1 MAEKA
6 VSDALTT
13 RFTYRKRV
21 WLAGI
26 LLLCAVFYQVGRF
39 DDWEWTIRSIPQAY
53 ENSSMTCPQAAPLFP
68 LIHQKLD
75 EELDSLFQTASF
87 KSNAYELLGG
97 AIRIPS
103 ESYDDL
109 LPVGEDPRWDVFK
122 DLHGYLE
129 SSFPRVYTEL
139 KVTKVNT
146 YGLIFHWQGSESQL
160 KPILLA
166 AHQDVVPVDA
176 STVNQ
181 WIYPPYSGH
190 FDGTWIWGRGSA
202 DDKADLISQ
211 LITVNTLLEAGFK
224 PRRTIVLA
232 FGIDEEAAGTEG
244 AGKLAVYLEETYGQ
258 DAFALLLDEGEGY
271 GENSDGGI
279 IFALPGI
286 SEKGYI
292 DVKIE
297 VLTPGGHSSV
307 PPDHTSIGLLSM
319 LIVEIEKHPHQP
331 KFIRSG
337 AGLPNALCTVA
348 YGGDKFS
355 PRVKSLARWAMVDDR
370 ALERFKNKLIKAEPF
385 FGVLLKTTQAVDVIQ
400 GGVKVNALPEI
411 ASVIINHRIAEHSS
425 TSDVQ
430 EHLTKLVLP
439 IAAEY
444 NLSVNAFGRNVVDG
458 AAGQVILSDGLYSA
472 LEPSPVSPVQGAPY
486 ELLSGTI
493 KSTLQS
499 SSRYK
504 AADVISTPSLGLG
517 NTDTRFYWN
526 LTRHIFRYSHRG
538 DRDDLYNGLHTVN
551 EAVRGESIIE
561 QIRFFTKFILN
572 SDESEAI

>member
-1 MAEKA
+1 MMEKA
-6 VSDALTT
+6 AAPHLFAGLPWKRLALTG
-13 RFTYRKRV
+13 
-21 WLAGI
+21 A
-26 LLLCAVFYQVGRF
+26 LLIGAVLYQIGVL
-39 DDWEWTIRSIPQAY
+39 DKPDWTIQLLSQGYP
-53 ENSSMTCPQAAPLFP
+53 ESSLTCPQVSPLFP
-68 LIHQKLD
+68 SSHARLDAQLD
-75 EELDSLFQTASF
+75 ELYHTDAF
-87 KSNAYELLGG
+87 KLNAYKLLGG
-97 AIRIPS
+97 AVRIPS

-109 LPVGEDPRWDVFK
+109 LPVGQDPRWDVFQ
-122 DLHGYLE
+122 DLHDFLE
-129 SSFPRVYTEL
+129 SAFPRIHSDL

-146 YGLIFHWQGSESQL
+146 YGLVLHWQGSESAL

-166 AHQDVVPVDA
+166 AHQDVVPVDW

-181 WIYPPYSGH
+181 WMHPPYSGH
-190 FDGTWIWGRGSA
+190 FDGTWIWGRGSG

-211 LITVNTLLEAGFK
+211 LIAVNSLLQAGFN

-244 AGKLAVYLEETYGQ
+244 AGKLAIYLEETYGK
-258 DAFALLLDEGEGY
+258 DGFALLLDEGEGY
-271 GENSDGGI
+271 GENAADGV

-307 PPDHTSIGLLSM
+307 PPVHTSIGLLSM
-319 LIVEIEKHPHQP
+319 IIVEIEKHPHRP
-331 KFIRSG
+331 KFVRSG
-337 AGLPNALCTVA
+337 AGLPNAQCAVA
-348 YGGDKFS
+348 YGGEKFL
-355 PRVKSLARWAMVDDR
+355 PHVKVLAHRASFDDG
-370 ALERFKNKLIKAEPF
+370 ALERFKDELIKTDPF
-385 FGVLLKTTQAVDVIQ
+385 FNVLLKTTQAVNIIQ
-400 GGVKVNALPEI
+400 GGVKVNALPEL

-425 TSDVQ
+425 TSAVQ
-430 EHLTKLVLP
+430 EHLTNLVLP
-439 IAAEY
+439 VAAEN
-444 NLSVNAFGRNVVDG
+444 NLTVIAFGRNVSAG
-458 AAGQVILSDGLYSA
+458 AAGQVILSDTLYSA
-472 LEPSPVSPVQGAPY
+472 LEPSPVSPVKDSAPY
-486 ELLSGTI
+486 GLLSGTI

-499 SSRYK
+499 ASRYR
-504 AADVISTPSLGLG
+504 ASDVAIAPSLGLG

-572 SDESEAI
+572 CDESKSV